1 MKKQNGRVLFFAH
14 RASVAELLSTPS
26 CYFSFSSLIG
36 KTDSKMATHAI
47 CEWDFWLSPSGD
59 QIVLE
64 YFAAAVPG
72 LLSVCFRVIAI
83 QRAIPV

>member
-1 MKKQNGRVLFFAH
+1 
-14 RASVAELLSTPS
+14 
-26 CYFSFSSLIG
+26 
-36 KTDSKMATHAI
+36 MATHAL